1 MLVMIK
7 CTHSIDT
14 VMLQCL
20 MITTFAI
27 QKTAYPIYYAYCYL
41 SRMGSTMWDISK
53 GLSTMTDEM
62 HLSSGVSFYYNNHI
76 SSALKH
82 MIPLY
87 YVWTFCNLW
96 FCQSLEFVLYIF
108 HNFLCEGWTPCLYTG
123 KVSLRWETCQ
133 TQLKGTEHVAWHKVT
148 ELRFSKQK

>member
-1 MLVMIK
+1 MIK

-53 GLSTMTDEM
+53 GLSTITLMKCTCPQKLASTTTTIYQVHSNTWYHFTMSE
-62 HLSSGVSFYYNNHI
+62 HFV
-76 SSALKH
+76 
-82 MIPLY
+82 
-87 YVWTFCNLW
+87 TFD
-96 FCQSLEFVLYIF
+96 F
-108 HNFLCEGWTPCLYTG
+108 
-123 KVSLRWETCQ
+123 VSLWSLYSIFFT
-133 TQLKGTEHVAWHKVT
+133 TSSVKDEHHVCTLVKLVQDEKHV
-148 ELRFSKQK
+148 RPN